1 MILNLNN
8 ISLSFGENTV
18 LNNISLLLN
27 EGDKCALIGDN
38 GTGKSSLLKIITGEY
53 SMDSGDLFFKKDITI
68 GYVAQNQDF
77 ESTNTIYEELLDCKK
92 DLIAEEER
100 IREMEANLS
109 IIKESEMD
117 DYMNKYHS
125 LLEIFEKK
133 GGYTYKSEINGVLNG
148 LSFAEDPNKKI
159 NLLSGGERTR
169 LMLGK
174 ILLTKPDLILLDEP
188 TNYLDIKSVEWLEN
202 YLNSISSTV
211 LLVSHDRYFINKVAN
226 KVAEIFSSSIIAY
239 DGNYDD
245 FIIKKEQYF
254 DSLTAA
260 YENQQRE
267 IKRQMEV
274 IRKLRSFNRE
284 KSIKRADS
292 RQRMLDK
299 IEILD
304 KPVNAD
310 NEMKLFLSPDKESGK
325 DVLSVKGISKSFG
338 ERKLFSDIDFEIKK
352 GEHVA
357 VIGAN
362 GSGKTTILKILNNL
376 IPSDSACEIKFG
388 SNVTIGYFDQQ
399 STVIDDNKTL
409 FDEISDTYPNMTQTE
424 IRNTLGAFLFSDD
437 DVFKKIGV
445 LSGGEKCRV
454 VLAKIMLSKANFL
467 ILDEPTNHLD
477 MTSKAILEEALNNY
491 EGTCLYVSHD
501 RYFMNK
507 TADRILSLSGGKLIN
522 YLGNYDYYLEKRD
535 ELENNSPNNG
545 FKNNESSSGAVK
557 STVSYSKTEETLT
570 NTSFMSANETASK
583 LDWKEQK
590 QAQSEKRKLEN
601 KIKSIEEQIEKL
613 ENKLSAIEE
622 EMSKPETAVNSAKL
636 NKFCAEQSEI
646 NDKLSSLY
654 DEWETLNS

>member
-8 ISLSFGENTV
+8 ISLSFGENTI

-53 SMDSGDLFFKKDITI
+53 SKDSGDLFFKKDITI

-148 LSFAEDPNKKI
+148 LSFTESSDKKV

-174 ILLTKPDLILLDEP
+174 ILLQKPDLILLDEP

-202 YLNSISSTV
+202 YINQVSSAV
-211 LLVSHDRYFINKVAN
+211 LFVSHDRYFINKIAN
-226 KVAEIFSSSIIAY
+226 KVAEIFSSSLICF

-245 FIIKKEQYF
+245 FCSKKEQYI

-284 KSIKRADS
+284 KSVKRADS
-292 RQRMLDK
+292 RQKLLDK
-299 IEILD
+299 IEVLD
-304 KPVNAD
+304 KPVNSD
-310 NEMKLFLSPDKESGK
+310 NEMKLFLTPDIESGK

-357 VIGAN
+357 IIGPN
-362 GSGKTTILKILNNL
+362 GSGKTTILKIINDLL
-376 IPSDSACEIKFG
+376 DSDTKAEIKFG
-388 SNVTIGYFDQQ
+388 SNVNIGYFDQQ

-409 FDEISDTYPNMTQTE
+409 FDEISDSYPNMTQTE

-477 MTSKAILEEALNNY
+477 MTSKAILEDAINNY

-507 TADRILSLSGGKLIN
+507 TADRILSLNNGKLIN
-522 YLGNYDYYLEKRD
+522 YLGNYDYYLEKREEFEAD
-535 ELENNSPNNG
+535 TLLFDTNN
-545 FKNNESSSGAVK
+545 KTSSSVIPDTPAD
-557 STVSYSKTEETLT
+557 
-570 NTSFMSANETASK
+570 SAGK

-590 QAQSEKRKLEN
+590 QVQSEKRKLEN
-601 KIKSIEEQIEKL
+601 KIKSVEEQIERL
-613 ENKLSAIEE
+613 ESKLSEIDE
-622 EMSKPETAVNSAKL
+622 EMSKPETATNSAKL
-636 NKFCAEQSEI
+636 NKLCSEQSEI
-646 NDKLSSLY
+646 NDKLASLY
-654 DEWETLNS
+654 EEWETLNS

>member
-1 MILNLNN
+1 MILTVNN
-8 ISLSFGENTV
+8 ISLSFGENTI

-38 GTGKSSLLKIITGEY
+38 GTGKSSLLKIITGDY
-53 SMDSGDLFFKKDITI
+53 KQDSGDLFFKKDVTI

-77 ESTNTIYEELLDCKK
+77 DSQNTIYEELLECKK
-92 DLIAEEER
+92 DLIADEER
-100 IREMEANLS
+100 IREMEGNLS
-109 IIKESEMD
+109 AVKESEMD

-148 LSFAEDPNKKI
+148 LSFAENSDKKV

-174 ILLTKPDLILLDEP
+174 ILLQKPDLILLDEP

-202 YLNSISSTV
+202 YISQVSSAV
-211 LLVSHDRYFINKVAN
+211 LFVSHDRYFINKIAN
-226 KVAEIFSSSIIAY
+226 KVAEIFSSTLICF

-245 FIIKKEQYF
+245 FCAKKEQYI

-284 KSIKRADS
+284 KSVKRADS
-292 RQRMLDK
+292 RQRLLDK
-299 IEILD
+299 IEVLD
-304 KPVNAD
+304 KPVNSD
-310 NEMKLFLSPDKESGK
+310 NEMKLFLSPNIESGK

-338 ERKLFSDIDFEIKK
+338 ERNLFSNVEFEIKK

-357 VIGAN
+357 IIGPN
-362 GSGKTTILKILNNL
+362 GSGKTTILKIINELL
-376 IPSDSACEIKFG
+376 SSDTKAEIKFG
-388 SNVTIGYFDQQ
+388 SNVSIGYFDQQ
-399 STVIDDNKTL
+399 STVIGDNKTL
-409 FDEISDTYPNMTQTE
+409 FDEISDSYPNMTQTE

-477 MTSKAILEEALNNY
+477 MTSKAILEDAINNY

-507 TADRILSLSGGKLIN
+507 TADRILSLNNGKLIN
-522 YLGNYDYYLEKRD
+522 YLGNYDYYLEKREEFEAD
-535 ELENNSPNNG
+535 TLLFDTNGKNSNTVTV
-545 FKNNESSSGAVK
+545 ESYGDSEA
-557 STVSYSKTEETLT
+557 
-570 NTSFMSANETASK
+570 K

-601 KIKSIEEQIEKL
+601 KIKSVEEQIEKL
-613 ENKLSAIEE
+613 ENRLSAIDE

-636 NKFCAEQSEI
+636 NKLCSEQSEL

-654 DEWETLNS
+654 EEWETLNS

>member
-8 ISLSFGENTV
+8 ISLSFGENTI

-53 SMDSGDLFFKKDITI
+53 SKDSGDLFFKKDITI

-148 LSFAEDPNKKI
+148 LSFTESSDKKV

-174 ILLTKPDLILLDEP
+174 ILLQKPDLILLDEP

-202 YLNSISSTV
+202 YINQVSSAV
-211 LLVSHDRYFINKVAN
+211 LFVSHDRYFINKIAN
-226 KVAEIFSSSIIAY
+226 KVAEIFSSSLICF

-245 FIIKKEQYF
+245 FCSKKEQYI

-284 KSIKRADS
+284 KSVKRADS
-292 RQRMLDK
+292 RQKLLDK
-299 IEILD
+299 IEVLD
-304 KPVNAD
+304 KPVNSD
-310 NEMKLFLSPDKESGK
+310 NEMKLFLTPDIESGK

-357 VIGAN
+357 IIGPN
-362 GSGKTTILKILNNL
+362 GSGKTTILKIINDLL
-376 IPSDSACEIKFG
+376 DSDTKAEIKFG
-388 SNVTIGYFDQQ
+388 SNVNIGYFDQQ

-409 FDEISDTYPNMTQTE
+409 FDEISDSYPNMTQTE

-477 MTSKAILEEALNNY
+477 MTSKAILEDAVNNY

-507 TADRILSLSGGKLIN
+507 TADRILSLNNGKLIN
-522 YLGNYDYYLEKRD
+522 YLGNYDYYLEKREEFEAD
-535 ELENNSPNNG
+535 TLLFDTNN
-545 FKNNESSSGAVK
+545 KTSGSVIPD
-557 STVSYSKTEETLT
+557 TPTD
-570 NTSFMSANETASK
+570 SAGK

-590 QAQSEKRKLEN
+590 QVQSEKRKLEN
-601 KIKSIEEQIEKL
+601 KIKSVEEQIERL
-613 ENKLSAIEE
+613 ESKLSEIDE
-622 EMSKPETAVNSAKL
+622 EMSKPETATNSAKL
-636 NKFCAEQSEI
+636 NKLCSEQSEI
-646 NDKLSSLY
+646 NDKLASLY
-654 DEWETLNS
+654 EEWENLNS